1 LLGFILVVGTSF
13 SHLGFGYRAMRFFDS
28 GWRESNLYKITKDEI
43 IKTNASNNKDI
54 ESNKKV
60 MTAYLTFNLVTFQS

>member
-1 LLGFILVVGTSF
+1 
-13 SHLGFGYRAMRFFDS
+13 MRFFDC
-28 GWRESNLYKITKDEI
+28 GWRESNLYKIIKDEI

-60 MTAYLTFNLVTFQS
+60 TTADLTFNLVTFQS